1 MRSRVAKASRPE
13 VVGDLGGFAG
23 LFSLDLT
30 RYRQPLLASSTD
42 GVGTKLMIAQALD
55 RHDTVGFDLVG
66 MVVDDLVVCGAEP
79 LFLLDYVA
87 CGKVVPERMADIV
100 GGIAEACQ
108 QAGCALVGG
117 ETAEHPGMLE
127 EDEYDLAGTGVGV
140 VEADAVLGSDRVRAG
155 DVVIAMASSGL
166 HSNGYSLVRHA
177 LLRGARLRLDAEI
190 DEIGGVLGEVL
201 LTPTR
206 IYARDCLA
214 LIDEV
219 DVHAFAHITGG
230 GLAGNLARVL
240 PEGIGAVIDRGSWSL
255 PPIFQ
260 LLQGRGKVE
269 LDEMERTFNQGV
281 GMVAVVPAPEADRVC
296 AMLTAR
302 HLPSWVAGE
311 VVEDGKGEVRLTGTH
326 PA

>member
-1 MRSRVAKASRPE
+1 
-13 VVGDLGGFAG
+13 
-23 LFSLDLT
+23 
-30 RYRQPLLASSTD
+30 
-42 GVGTKLMIAQALD
+42 
-55 RHDTVGFDLVG
+55 
-66 MVVDDLVVCGAEP
+66 VVDKPNLLGPELVRP
-79 LFLLDYVA
+79 
-87 CGKVVPERMADIV
+87 
-100 GGIAEACQ
+100 
-108 QAGCALVGG
+108 
-117 ETAEHPGMLE
+117 
-127 EDEYDLAGTGVGV
+127 
-140 VEADAVLGSDRVRAG
+140 G
-155 DVVIAMASSGL
+155 DVVVAMPASGL

-177 LLRGARLRLDAEI
+177 LLRGGRLRLDAEI

-219 DVHAFAHITGG
+219 DVHSFAHITGG

-281 GMVAVVPAPEADRVC
+281 GMVAVVPAQEADRAC